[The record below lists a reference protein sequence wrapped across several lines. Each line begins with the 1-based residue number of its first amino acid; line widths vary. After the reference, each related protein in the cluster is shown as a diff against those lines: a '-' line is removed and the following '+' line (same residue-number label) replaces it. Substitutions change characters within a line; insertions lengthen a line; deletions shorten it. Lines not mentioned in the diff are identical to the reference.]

1 MAKSLRE
8 VEEQMSS
15 VGIDVPPGVD
25 LVVNGSNW
33 KRFKPANS
41 HFKRGKEAYY
51 GIWEKSLG
59 SGRNYYFGVFG
70 IGSQSYKITH
80 TRSGWTQEE
89 WREIK
94 SRTET
99 DQKIVDEALQERRR
113 SAGQKAVKML
123 QAASSSVSMSHPY
136 VAKKQ
141 ILPYGA
147 YQLRNQ
153 ILLPMWKDGRVVGL
167 QTIFPAETQDGST
180 EIQKRFLSGSD
191 LKGSC
196 LKLGE
201 PAQPPEADYFDG
213 RMGNGLQHHAG
224 IRRTDGRCGLLCR
237 KSSSGRRTP
246 QGRIPEHQ
254 NRHCC
259 R

>member
-123 QAASSSVSMSHPY
+123 QAA
-136 VAKKQ
+136 
-141 ILPYGA
+141 
-147 YQLRNQ
+147 
-153 ILLPMWKDGRVVGL
+153 
-167 QTIFPAETQDGST
+167 
-180 EIQKRFLSGSD
+180 KRPITGFGKNPSARAVTTTSASSGS
-191 LKGSC
+191 GANPTRS
-196 LKLGE
+196 
-201 PAQPPEADYFDG
+201 
-213 RMGNGLQHHAG
+213 
-224 IRRTDGRCGLLCR
+224 
-237 KSSSGRRTP
+237 
-246 QGRIPEHQ
+246 RIPEAAGRRKNGAKSSHA
-254 NRHCC
+254 RKPTK